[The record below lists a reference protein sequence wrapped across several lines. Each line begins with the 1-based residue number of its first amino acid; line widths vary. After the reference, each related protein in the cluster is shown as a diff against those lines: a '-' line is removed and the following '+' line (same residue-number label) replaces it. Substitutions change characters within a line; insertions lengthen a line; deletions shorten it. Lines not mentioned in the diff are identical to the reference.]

1 MQWIGYVDPMAS
13 ELATLEPY
21 VAYTMNDARLSGAR
35 YAMVNL
41 AETDCPGC
49 QHSATELE
57 SGVTVTLAGG
67 GTATWTGA
75 SVVQAG
81 GLVIEVLETTGFT
94 TLGTQ
99 ADLQAWIGKY
109 ALPVTSVRDPDCAA
123 CPAGGGTIPTCC
135 PTVTLNTLGHRDQA
149 YIVDLS
155 TMTILAVEPGSEAAV
170 ATNSAGQAIQKMAM
184 LLGQ

>member
-1 MQWIGYVDPMAS
+1 MQWIGYVDPTAS
-13 ELATLEPY
+13 EVATLEPY
-21 VAYTMNDARLSGAR
+21 VAYSMNDARLSGAH

-41 AETDCPGC
+41 AESECPGC

-57 SGVTVTLAGG
+57 TGVAVTFADG

-75 SVVQAG
+75 SVVRAG

-109 ALPVTSVRDPDCAA
+109 MLPVTSVRDPDCAA
-123 CPAGGGTIPTCC
+123 CPGGGTIPTCC

-149 YIVDLS
+149 YIVDLM
-155 TMTILAVEPGSEAAV
+155 TMTILSIAPGSTGAV
-170 ATNSAGQAIQKMAM
+170 TTNSAGQAIQKMAM
-184 LLGQ
+184 LLTQ